1 MAAFLV
7 ALSAAV
13 WEARAECHRPRV
25 MQAGTTQFDS
35 GEGSRS
41 AVRSEPRKRPLPEI
55 PQRESRGFANSEMP
69 GEGERVTTS
78 TPAIAV
84 RSSKSRDFAA
94 DKRFPT
100 LHSFSQL
107 TTSRCF

>member
-1 MAAFLV
+1 MP
-7 ALSAAV
+7 SATCYASGNYSV
-13 WEARAECHRPRV
+13 RFGRGQPKRRSKRA
-25 MQAGTTQFDS
+25 
-35 GEGSRS
+35 
-41 AVRSEPRKRPLPEI
+41 RKRPLPEI